1 MIITNLGI
9 NAASCGQKAHVD
21 GFRGLMFGEGA

>member
-1 MIITNLGI
+1 MIVTNLGI
-9 NAASCGQKAHVD
+9 DAASCGRAHVD